1 MGNSL
6 ERNQLPRKI
15 SRREFLKGG
24 AAVLASL
31 VLEGCEKKTFAALK
45 ETPPPKP
52 TERSEPS
59 LTFTPTAADT
69 PLPTSTLIPAS
80 TETPTPFPAPTE
92 TPVPTEALEEK
103 WGKIWLLG
111 GGEATGG
118 AEENLPEKDRL
129 GNFLERLT
137 KQWEQKG
144 ETLAQAELFVGA
156 FPQIE
161 ENEQGQPDLQ
171 SLEGQAEDN
180 LRAFVLVKGDE
191 EKIYYASEEKGS
203 PEIKIEAISDLF
215 TPEPKIW
222 GSGCQQKVE
231 SSLLI
236 SCPDGLAYRREK
248 TTFGA
253 DLCGLI
259 PVAVGENGEFSE
271 IAEEKFMV
279 GYLFTAA
286 PLNEEQS
293 LPETFFLSFKEEEK
307 LPPLPSGKG
316 KFDQSRFVAVFDL
329 ATAKWHMWENS
340 QENNY
345 PYVGFWD
352 LEKGAWQ
359 GEGAYQGE
367 EGYEK
372 LFESSP
378 APIETPLPTIAP
390 REGMPETSLPIDP
403 QAYSLSCELASAE
416 ITVLWYNQAVAGG
429 KIALPEGFKT
439 FEDFFIAEAGLA
451 DNPVEG
457 YCGAVNGW
465 LSTSC
470 DASSGAGYGVYNEPL
485 LNGYCKLG
493 IPAEAI
499 TIKDLDNGK
508 EQLKQV
514 LIDSYHHN
522 QVLCLWGRWNEKPV
536 EWRTNPRTGEQYPMA
551 YGEHCVA
558 GRVTSVDDGNFLIE
572 ISDPLPY
579 GRGTRRVYTFDT
591 LAQWMRGIGWFL
603 AVKVG

>member
-1 MGNSL
+1 MSSKEIGR
-6 ERNQLPRKI
+6 RN
-15 SRREFLKGG
+15 FLKKVGLATAGFLLNSCRIEPISNSDPKQEGG
-24 AAVLASL
+24 ENKGPTVSPSPYKL
-31 VLEGCEKKTFAALK
+31 VKPVRVESYLTSAL
-45 ETPPPKP
+45 
-52 TERSEPS
+52 
-59 LTFTPTAADT
+59 D
-69 PLPTSTLIPAS
+69 
-80 TETPTPFPAPTE
+80 PFPVEAPNKAVSPE
-92 TPVPTEALEEK
+92 VLEEK
-103 WGKIWLLG
+103 WRKIWVLG
-111 GGEATGG
+111 RGESTGG
-118 AEENLPEKDRL
+118 AKENLPEKDRW

-156 FPQIE
+156 FPQIK
-161 ENEQGQPDLQ
+161 ENEQGKPDLQ
-171 SLEGQAEDN
+171 SVESQAEDN
-180 LRAFVLVKGDE
+180 LRAFVLIKGDE

-203 PEIKIEAISDLF
+203 SEIKIEAIPDLF

-253 DLCGLI
+253 DLSRLI
-259 PVAVGENGEFSE
+259 PVAVGEKGEFSE
-271 IAEEKFMV
+271 IAEGKFMV

-307 LPPLPSGKG
+307 LPHLPAGKE
-316 KFDQSRFVAVFDL
+316 KLDQDQFITAFDL
-329 ATAKWHMWENS
+329 KTAKWYVWENS
-340 QENNY
+340 KENNY

-352 LEKGAWQ
+352 LERGAWQ

-378 APIETPLPTIAP
+378 APIETPLPTIAL
-390 REGMPETSLPIDP
+390 REVMPETSLPIDH
-403 QAYSLSCELASAE
+403 QAYSLSCELAAAE
-416 ITVLWYNQAVAGG
+416 ITVLWYNQAIAGG

-485 LNGYCKLG
+485 LNGYRKLG

-514 LIDSYHHN
+514 LIDSYYNN
-522 QVLCLWGRWNEKPV
+522 QALCLWGRWNEKPV

-558 GRVTSVDDGNFLIE
+558 GRVMSVDDGNFLIE

-579 GRGTRRVYTFDT
+579 GSGSKKVYTFDT
-591 LAQWMRGIGWFL
+591 LAQWMRGVGWFL